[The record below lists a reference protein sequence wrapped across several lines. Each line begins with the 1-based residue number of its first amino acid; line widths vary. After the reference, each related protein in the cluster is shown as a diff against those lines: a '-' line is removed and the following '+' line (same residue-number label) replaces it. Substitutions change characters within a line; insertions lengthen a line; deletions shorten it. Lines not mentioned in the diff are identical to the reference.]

1 MNPLGPNQILRNLE
15 NGFFMTHR
23 EQEEAAALIRDLQK
37 SNEALHTNI
46 HDYAADIVRLRSQI
60 RAAWSA
66 LQTGHDVDV
75 AAAIEIL
82 GGLK

>member
-1 MNPLGPNQILRNLE
+1 MTPEKILRNLE

-37 SNEALHTNI
+37 SNQALHTNI
-46 HDYAADIVRLRSQI
+46 HDYAAEIVRLRSQI

-75 AAAIEIL
+75 AAAIHIL
-82 GGLK
+82 GELK